1 MNTVNDWSGISFNSR
16 DPVYSQVVR
25 LFKEKIVTGVIQSGQ
40 TIPSRR
46 ELAAMLKINP
56 NTAQRAYKEMEDQR
70 LIITEG
76 NSPSRVTLE
85 LDVLRQIRAE
95 LLGTAVEAFV
105 ASIRNI
111 DVPLDELLNVVQ
123 QKYTEAQTEISQ
135 NPRETPLMM
144 EEEERILIELMH
156 VSQRYRIREVLK
168 DVTFTAEKGQITCL
182 IGVNGAGKS
191 TVLKTVMGL
200 TPIQGEAFRLMASRL
215 ARILMNRYPISRTI
229 WLFQLP

>member
-1 MNTVNDWSGISFNSR
+1 MILFILKSFAF
-16 DPVYSQVVR
+16 
-25 LFKEKIVTGVIQSGQ
+25 FKEKIVTGVIQSGQ

-46 ELAAMLKINP
+46 ELAALLKINP

-135 NPRETPLMM
+135 NPP
-144 EEEERILIELMH
+144 
-156 VSQRYRIREVLK
+156 
-168 DVTFTAEKGQITCL
+168 G
-182 IGVNGAGKS
+182 
-191 TVLKTVMGL
+191 
-200 TPIQGEAFRLMASRL
+200 RLR
-215 ARILMNRYPISRTI
+215 
-229 WLFQLP
+229 

>member
-1 MNTVNDWSGISFNSR
+1 MSILNTVNDWSGISFNSR

-46 ELAAMLKINP
+46 ELAALLKINP

-135 NPRETPLMM
+135 NPPGDSVDDGRGGTNL
-144 EEEERILIELMH
+144 
-156 VSQRYRIREVLK
+156 
-168 DVTFTAEKGQITCL
+168 D
-182 IGVNGAGKS
+182 
-191 TVLKTVMGL
+191 
-200 TPIQGEAFRLMASRL
+200 
-215 ARILMNRYPISRTI
+215 
-229 WLFQLP
+229 

>member
-1 MNTVNDWSGISFNSR
+1 
-16 DPVYSQVVR
+16 
-25 LFKEKIVTGVIQSGQ
+25 
-40 TIPSRR
+40 
-46 ELAAMLKINP
+46 MLKINP

-135 NPRETPLMM
+135 NPPGDSVDDGR
-144 EEEERILIELMH
+144 
-156 VSQRYRIREVLK
+156 
-168 DVTFTAEKGQITCL
+168 G
-182 IGVNGAGKS
+182 GKN
-191 TVLKTVMGL
+191 LD
-200 TPIQGEAFRLMASRL
+200 
-215 ARILMNRYPISRTI
+215 
-229 WLFQLP
+229 

>member
-1 MNTVNDWSGISFNSR
+1 
-16 DPVYSQVVR
+16 
-25 LFKEKIVTGVIQSGQ
+25 
-40 TIPSRR
+40 
-46 ELAAMLKINP
+46 
-56 NTAQRAYKEMEDQR
+56 
-70 LIITEG
+70 
-76 NSPSRVTLE
+76 
-85 LDVLRQIRAE
+85 
-95 LLGTAVEAFV
+95 
-105 ASIRNI
+105 
-111 DVPLDELLNVVQ
+111 
-123 QKYTEAQTEISQ
+123 
-135 NPRETPLMM
+135 MM

>member
-135 NPRETPLMM
+135 NPPGDSVDDGR
-144 EEEERILIELMH
+144 
-156 VSQRYRIREVLK
+156 
-168 DVTFTAEKGQITCL
+168 G
-182 IGVNGAGKS
+182 GKN
-191 TVLKTVMGL
+191 LD
-200 TPIQGEAFRLMASRL
+200 
-215 ARILMNRYPISRTI
+215 
-229 WLFQLP
+229 